1 MFCTLFSVCVWF
13 DMPVLL
19 FFNAVLRYN
28 IRMTMRKSQKFFYSC
43 LVFLLGVG
51 LAEYVPLSGTVILV
65 LIGAVA
71 VGLIFWKQKRL
82 ALVFVLFFLFGFL
95 RLHLAQPNINANH
108 ISFYNEQNKSFE
120 AVIAEEP
127 DARIAEQ
134 RLTVKPVDFK
144 GKVLL
149 KTALFPEY
157 HYGDRLSVECKLLTP
172 QAVEDFQY
180 DRYLARYGIYSV
192 CYIPKIKLIAGEQK
206 NFLVSGIYKFKSAFA
221 RRINQTI
228 SEPHAA
234 LLAGILIGSR
244 QGIPTDV
251 SETFKDVGITH
262 IIAISGYNI
271 TIIVAMLMGVFA
283 ALRVNRKKAFWGI
296 VAGLIFFVILTG
308 ASASVVRA
316 AVMGFIV
323 LLAKQMGRASKVKN
337 ILILSA
343 AAMVFVNPRILLWDA
358 GFQLS
363 FLATLGLIY
372 LGPILQKRLTK
383 LPEAFGL
390 QENLAS
396 TLSAII
402 FTLPIILFNF
412 HRFSLVAPL
421 VNILV
426 LPAIPWIMLVGFVQV
441 VAAFIW
447 LPLGQVVG
455 WGSWALISYV
465 VKIAQIFS

>member
-1 MFCTLFSVCVWF
+1 MTL
-13 DMPVLL
+13 
-19 FFNAVLRYN
+19 
-28 IRMTMRKSQKFFYSC
+28 RKSQQFFYSC
-43 LVFLLGVG
+43 LAFLLGVG
-51 LAEYVPLSGTVILV
+51 LSEWIHISNAVVFCLLGATV
-65 LIGAVA
+65 

-82 ALVFVLFFLFGFL
+82 ALVFVLFFLFGCL
-95 RLHLAQPNINANH
+95 RLNLAAPNINALH

-120 AVIAEEP
+120 AVVSEEP

-134 RLTVKPVDFK
+134 RLTVEPVEFK

-157 HYGDRLSVECKLLTP
+157 RYGDRLKVDCKLLTP

-192 CYIPKIKLIAGEQK
+192 CYEPKIYRLASEQG
-206 NFLVSGIYKFKSAFA
+206 NFLVSGIYKFKAAFA

-228 SEPHAA
+228 AEPQAA

-244 QGIPTDV
+244 QGIPADV

-296 VAGLIFFVILTG
+296 VIGLIFFVILTG

-323 LLAKQMGRASKVKN
+323 LFAKQLGQASKIKN
-337 ILILSA
+337 VLVLSA
-343 AAMVFVNPRILLWDA
+343 AVMVLVNPRILLWDA

-372 LGPILQKRLTK
+372 LGPILQKRLKMVPQT
-383 LPEAFGL
+383 FGL
-390 QENLAS
+390 QENMAS

-412 HRFSLVAPL
+412 HRFSMVAPI
-421 VNILV
+421 VNVLI
-426 LPAIPWIMLVGFVQV
+426 LPAIPWIMLVGFIQV
-441 VAAFIW
+441 LAAFVW

-455 WGSWALISYV
+455 WASWFLISYV
-465 VKIAQIFS
+465 LKVAALFS